1 MSVCFR
7 GWMNPITNT
16 GICSIFLI
24 FREASLVIP
33 IEKKNGKFKDM
44 CALYFLWIFFF
55 SLPSKQTDHSREVSN
70 CGFVKLASEA
80 VGQLLPYQSA
90 YFKPQQC
97 QVWTLLSSHFYN
109 SRYNTYR
116 IARNWTEVL
125 IFWFHPLERWRIS
138 GKPVKNR
145 KYSNILSVLLHW
157 SQ

>member
-1 MSVCFR
+1 MFFM
-7 GWMNPITNT
+7 G
-16 GICSIFLI
+16 
-24 FREASLVIP
+24 
-33 IEKKNGKFKDM
+33 
-44 CALYFLWIFFF
+44 FFF

-116 IARNWTEVL
+116 IARN
-125 IFWFHPLERWRIS
+125 
-138 GKPVKNR
+138 
-145 KYSNILSVLLHW
+145 
-157 SQ
+157 

>member
-1 MSVCFR
+1 
-7 GWMNPITNT
+7 MNPITNT

-33 IEKKNGKFKDM
+33 IEKKMGNFKTFV
-44 CALYFLWIFFF
+44 LYISYVFFFF

-116 IARNWTEVL
+116 IARN
-125 IFWFHPLERWRIS
+125 
-138 GKPVKNR
+138 
-145 KYSNILSVLLHW
+145 
-157 SQ
+157 